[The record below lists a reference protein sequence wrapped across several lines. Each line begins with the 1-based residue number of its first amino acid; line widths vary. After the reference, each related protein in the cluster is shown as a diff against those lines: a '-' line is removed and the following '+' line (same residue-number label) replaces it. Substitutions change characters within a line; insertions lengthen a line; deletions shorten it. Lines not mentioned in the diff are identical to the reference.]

1 MSDTNSVETGLRKGD
16 PLVHFLLAGIVLFAA
31 LSWLAPAEENQRDI
45 IVDDDSLLTFIQYR
59 TKVFQPELA
68 AQRLEALSSGE
79 RSNLIRDFIEEEAM
93 YREAISMGLEGDDYV
108 IRRRMVQ
115 KLEFITQGF
124 VEQEL
129 KLEEGDLADFFD
141 RNSQDYYIDPSITFT
156 HVFLSREK
164 HGKEMSSEQT
174 LSFKAQALLKRLH
187 DKNVSFSNAI
197 GYGDRFPFHV
207 NYVERTT
214 EFVASHFGQA
224 FSDEVFALSAD
235 GNNGENNNWYGP
247 FPSQYGLHLVK
258 VNERLEGRLPELDE
272 VKGIVAQDFRQAK
285 IKEHQQQAIAEIV
298 AQYNVVE
305 R

>member
-1 MSDTNSVETGLRKGD
+1 MSDTKTVEKGVLKGD
-16 PLVHFLLAGIVLFAA
+16 PLVHFLLMGIILFAA
-31 LSWLAPAEENQRDI
+31 LSWLAPAEESQRDI
-45 IVDDDSLLTFIQYR
+45 IVDQDSLLTFIQYR

-68 AQRLEALSSGE
+68 VKRLEALSSEE
-79 RSNLIRDFIEEEAM
+79 RSNLVRDFIEEEAM

-129 KLEEGDLADFFD
+129 KLEEGDLADFFAK
-141 RNSQDYYIDPSITFT
+141 NSQDYFIDPSITFT
-156 HVFLSREK
+156 HVFLSRAK
-164 HGKEMSSEQT
+164 HGKDTSSEQT
-174 LSFKAQALLKRLH
+174 LLLKAQALLKQLH

-207 NYVERTT
+207 NYVERTP

-224 FSDEVFALSAD
+224 FADEVFTLPAND
-235 GNNGENNNWYGP
+235 DEKNDWYGP
-247 FPSQYGLHLVK
+247 FQSQYGLHLVK
-258 VNERLEGRLPELDE
+258 VNERLEGRLPELEE
-272 VKGIVAQDFRQAK
+272 VEGIVAQDFRQAK
-285 IKEHQQQAIAEIV
+285 IKQHQQQAIAEIV